1 MRGQWALIISLVI
14 AIIISVFA
22 IINVEAV
29 PVNYLFGVA
38 EWPLILVI
46 LGSVLMGAIIAGA
59 MAMVRIYRLQHEMK
73 RMKQAHAVPEFDSED
88 NQTMV
93 DEDESIANE
102 KK

>member
-38 EWPLILVI
+38 EWPLILII

-59 MAMVRIYRLQHEMK
+59 IGMVRIYRLQYELK
-73 RMKQAHAVPEFDSED
+73 RTKQAQAVAEFDSEA
-88 NQTMV
+88 NQTIEEEV
-93 DEDESIANE
+93 ESTSND